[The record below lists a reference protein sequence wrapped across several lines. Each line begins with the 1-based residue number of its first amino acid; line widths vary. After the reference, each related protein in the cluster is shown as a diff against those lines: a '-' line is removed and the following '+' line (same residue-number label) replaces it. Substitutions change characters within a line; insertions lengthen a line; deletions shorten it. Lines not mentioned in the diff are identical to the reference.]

1 MALVSEVV
9 LFLFLTKP
17 NVKRREAIRSE
28 TLIEDPRISP
38 VLLCFFGNGG
48 EISIPL
54 CDSTL
59 CPSGV
64 VVVVVV
70 AAEGDV
76 SLLGLGEPKK

>member
-1 MALVSEVV
+1 MSEVV

-17 NVKRREAIRSE
+17 NAKRREAIRSE
-28 TLIEDPRISP
+28 TPIEDPSISP
-38 VLLCFFGNGG
+38 VLLCFGDGG

-54 CDSTL
+54 CDSAL
-59 CPSGV
+59 CSSG

>member
-64 VVVVVV
+64 VVVVV